1 MKTNELKIVSTGKEI
16 RLEIQGDVT
25 IGTRKKIKNDLLP
38 SVATEGNMSL
48 DLSQANMM
56 DVTGIQLAYAWKKAL
71 AQNQRTGIVILP
83 ESENIKDL
91 FVKTGI
97 TQIL

>member
-1 MKTNELKIVSTGKEI
+1 MNDNDIKTASTENGILLEVHGEFTIATCENVKTELLASLARQGNET
-16 RLEIQGDVT
+16 
-25 IGTRKKIKNDLLP
+25 
-38 SVATEGNMSL
+38 L
-48 DLSQANMM
+48 DLSKATHV
-56 DVTGIQLAYAWKKAL
+56 DVIGIQLAYAWKKCLQKKHREA
-71 AQNQRTGIVILP
+71 IVILP

>member
-1 MKTNELKIVSTGKEI
+1 MKEYELKIVNTENDMRIEVYGAFTMATS
-16 RLEIQGDVT
+16 QN
-25 IGTRKKIKNDLLP
+25 IKNELLA
-38 SVATEGNMSL
+38 SLLRSSNETL
-48 DLSQANMM
+48 DLTNANAI
-56 DVTGIQLAYAWKKAL
+56 DVIGIQLAYGWKKAL
-71 AQNQRTGIVILP
+71 EANQRKATVILP